1 MRKPLL
7 ATSLALPLLAL
18 PGAVPPAAAGP
29 PEGVSGRMVFVD
41 EVADGLREY
50 AKETAPER
58 RLACLRKLAATQ
70 DPRVAIVL
78 VEVSNDGTA
87 GELDCEAAEELW
99 WHFAS
104 PDAASRRGKVND
116 GGLKMP
122 KRAGYRDWWKKNEA
136 DVRRHAA
143 RLSR

>member
-1 MRKPLL
+1 MALALL
-7 ATSLALPLLAL
+7 ASLLTVSP
-18 PGAVPPAAAGP
+18 AVAGP
-29 PEGVSGRMVFVD
+29 PEGVSGRMVFAD

-116 GGLKMP
+116 GSLQMP
-122 KRAGYRDWWKKNEA
+122 KGAGYRAWWKANQA
-136 DVRRHAA
+136 DVRRRAA